1 MGYIREPEGVDFLI
15 QSRSLTVEEEKTISE
30 FIQADK
36 AKHKAQSSHKPERNR
51 DKKHYMQDV
60 SHLGVQQNSYF

>member
-15 QSRSLTVEEEKTISE
+15 QSRPLTVEEEKTISE
-30 FIQADK
+30 FIQVDK
-36 AKHKAQSSHKPERNR
+36 AKHKALLGQKLER
-51 DKKHYMQDV
+51 KHYMQDV